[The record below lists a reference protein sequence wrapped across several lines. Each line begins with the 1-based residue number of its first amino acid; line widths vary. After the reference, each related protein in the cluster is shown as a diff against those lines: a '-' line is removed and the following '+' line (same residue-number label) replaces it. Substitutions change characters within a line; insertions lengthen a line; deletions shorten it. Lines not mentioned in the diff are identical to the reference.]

1 MSTALAD
8 ITTPVALPEETYL
21 NADHSLK
28 SWLLTVDHKRIC
40 ILYLLTITFF
50 CFIGGL
56 MATLVR
62 LELVTPAGDLMT
74 SDMYNKAFSTHG
86 IVMIFFL
93 LVPSLLANL
102 GHFLITS
109 Q

>member
-1 MSTALAD
+1 MSTAIAD
-8 ITTPVALPEETYL
+8 ISTPVAMPEETYL

-50 CFIGGL
+50 FFIGGF

-62 LELVTPAGDLMT
+62 LELLTPQGDLLSSAAT
-74 SDMYNKAFSTHG
+74 LSATEQHRAGNLHG
-86 IVMIFFL
+86 L
-93 LVPSLLANL
+93 RYGDQWLVV
-102 GHFLITS
+102 
-109 Q
+109 